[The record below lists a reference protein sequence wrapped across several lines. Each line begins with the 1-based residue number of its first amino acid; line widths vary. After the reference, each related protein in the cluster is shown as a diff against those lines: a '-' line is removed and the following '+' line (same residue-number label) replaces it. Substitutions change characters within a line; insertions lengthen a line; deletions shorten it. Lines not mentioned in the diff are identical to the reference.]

1 MLATPS
7 ANQDA
12 RKMQQWVSVDK
23 KTELEIEVD
32 DLAPVKDMPQD
43 KPEPPIV
50 LAERKELKGTNLVLA
65 KGTPLL
71 SKGKG
76 KGSNMGDKIVL
87 PPTLDATVTF
97 RKVFRYVAQGSS
109 ASGAS
114 CTVGQMLESFGSVA
128 TATTQITSIT
138 SAFKLHSLTFYPAA
152 SGVCGVEWVDAA
164 TTGLNQKDSY
174 KNAPVP
180 TGITVSHPVRFTPP
194 KDSQVSWWWD
204 GQASGVTL
212 LALYATVGCY
222 LDVDVSVCISNRQVN
237 VQETGFTGLTV
248 GAVYYPSLDG
258 RSTNKFAPFGRT
270 NAT

>member
-1 MLATPS
+1 MVTPS

-12 RKMQQWVSVDK
+12 RKLQNWVSVDK
-23 KTELEIEVD
+23 KTELEIEVEEPLPD
-32 DLAPVKDMPQD
+32 KDTVDD
-43 KPEPPIV
+43 KPLPPIR
-50 LAERKELKGTNLVLA
+50 LEENKKEVKECKNLVLA

-71 SKGKG
+71 SKSKGKG
-76 KGSNMGDKIVL
+76 KMGAGIAL

-109 ASGAS
+109 ASGSS
-114 CTVGQMLESFGSVA
+114 CNVGQMLESFGSVA
-128 TATTQITSIT
+128 TATNQITSIT

-152 SGVCGVEWVDAA
+152 SGVCGVEWIDAA
-164 TTGLNQKDSY
+164 TTGYNQKDSY

-194 KDSQVSWWWD
+194 KESQVSWWWD

-222 LDVDVSVCISNRQVN
+222 LDIDVSVCISNRQVN

-248 GAVYYPSLDG
+248 GSVYYPSIDG
-258 RSTNKFAPFGRT
+258 RANNKFAPFGRT